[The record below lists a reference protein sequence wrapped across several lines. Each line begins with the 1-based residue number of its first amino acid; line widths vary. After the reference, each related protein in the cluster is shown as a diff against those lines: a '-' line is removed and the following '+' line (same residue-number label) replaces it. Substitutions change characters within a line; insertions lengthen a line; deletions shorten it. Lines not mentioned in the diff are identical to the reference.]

1 MDKWIFVNNVT
12 GLEKL
17 YILTKTVKEKTVTP
31 ENNNELFMNA
41 LNENG
46 SNRTDANSHPLMYIL
61 FYNMIC
67 LKEKRHVMQKLKKLL
82 LNKKRK
88 TKIM

>member
-31 ENNNELFMNA
+31 ENNNELFMK
-41 LNENG
+41 EGKYYG
-46 SNRTDANSHPLMYIL
+46 SSCR
-61 FYNMIC
+61 
-67 LKEKRHVMQKLKKLL
+67 
-82 LNKKRK
+82 
-88 TKIM
+88 